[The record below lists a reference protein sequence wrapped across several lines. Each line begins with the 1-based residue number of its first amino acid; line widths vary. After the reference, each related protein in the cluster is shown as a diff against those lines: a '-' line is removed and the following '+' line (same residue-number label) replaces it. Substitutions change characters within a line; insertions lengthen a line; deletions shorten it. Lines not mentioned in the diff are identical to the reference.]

1 MVNNKER
8 VSMARRTKEKVGLL
22 DADIIAY
29 QISAVNEVRVDWDN
43 DGDISQ
49 YPNELKETTEQV
61 DKHIGEL
68 MSQLKLDRVI
78 ICLTDKDNFRK
89 EILSTYK
96 ANRAGALKPVM
107 LASLKEYM
115 ANNYESYTRPKLEA
129 DDVMGI
135 LATHPTLI
143 PGSKCIVSIDKD
155 MKQIPTYVFNPDKDL
170 TPKLIREKEANRLH
184 YIQTLTGDAVD
195 GYTGIPGVG
204 PKKAETILNGH
215 DGSEWD
221 RIVKAYE
228 QRGLTEADALV
239 QAQVARI
246 CRAEDYNFDKAEV
259 IPWMPK

>member
-1 MVNNKER
+1 
-8 VSMARRTKEKVGLL
+8 MARRTKEKVGLL

-29 QISAVNEVRVDWDN
+29 QISAVNELRVDWDSN
-43 DGDISQ
+43 GDITQ
-49 YPNELKETTEQV
+49 YPNTLADVTAQV

-68 MSQLKLDRVI
+68 MAQLKFDRVI
-78 ICLTDKDNFRK
+78 ICLTDKENFRK
-89 EILSTYK
+89 EILTTYK
-96 ANRAGALKPVM
+96 ANRAGALKPV
-107 LASLKEYM
+107 LLSDLKEYM
-115 ANNYESYTRPKLEA
+115 ANNYETYQRPKLEA

-155 MKQIPTYVFNPDKDL
+155 MKQIPSYVFNPDKDL
-170 TPKLIREKEANRLH
+170 TPKRIREKEANRLH

-215 DGSEWD
+215 DGTEWE

-228 QRGLTEADALV
+228 HKGLTEADALV

-246 CRAEDYNFDKAEV
+246 CRAEDYNFEKAEV
-259 IPWMPK
+259 IPWRPK